1 MKTNVFKYWREFLIG
16 VGIFFAFSYFYNPKT
31 EFLEIPVKLEVP
43 VPVIEKEFDTVY
55 KPYPVYLKGEV
66 VKEIDSLYY
75 KKYQQLLDQESK
87 DSLFKEAI
95 KIKSYKEVV
104 EDDTVA
110 ITLNMKVRGDLL
122 NYQLGYKTK
131 PYTIPLDTTLR
142 VEIPATNK
150 FFYGLSTGIPIEDD
164 YITPI
169 LKLDL
174 HWKTKSNNL
183 INLSLDSNRN
193 VWIGYAWE
201 F

>member
-16 VGIFFAFSYFYNPKT
+16 VGIFFAFNYFHNPKT
-31 EFLEIPVKLEVP
+31 EFLKIPVKLEIP
-43 VPVIEKEFDTVY
+43 VPLLEKEFDTVY

-66 VKEIDSLYY
+66 IKEIDSFYY

-104 EDDTVA
+104 EDDTIA

-164 YITPI
+164 YIIPI